1 MPPALGASSVY
12 PRAMMLLKRALDSAA
27 VWHRDQLRKYPVA
40 RVPYVSH
47 VAGVVAILARHGF
60 SEVVQAAGALHDVI
74 EDQGVS
80 AAELGARFGDEVRD
94 LVVAC
99 SEQDRSLPWEERKAR
114 YLEAFSHKSW
124 EAQAITLADKIDNLE
139 SIVVA
144 REQAEAA
151 EVWSQFKRGREAQ
164 LARFHALLERARR
177 LAPHPL
183 VDEYAAA
190 VAAASAV

>member
-1 MPPALGASSVY
+1 MYSEAMSV
-12 PRAMMLLKRALDSAA
+12 LLKRALDAAA

-47 VAGVVAILARHGF
+47 LAGVVAILARHGF
-60 SEVVQAAGALHDVI
+60 SEEVQAAGALHDVV
-74 EDQGVS
+74 EDQDVS
-80 AAELGARFGDEVRD
+80 PEELGARFGERVRD

-124 EAQAITLADKIDNLE
+124 EAQAITLADKVDNLE

-144 REQAEAA
+144 CEQAGADQ
-151 EVWSQFKRGREAQ
+151 VWSQFKRGKEAQ
-164 LARFHALLERARR
+164 LARFEALLERARR

-183 VDEYAAA
+183 VDEYARA
-190 VAAASAV
+190 VAGASAV